1 MRQINT
7 TSSTIIL
14 RADRVMSDVT
24 VYAKQYDSQSRFINI
39 DLRDD
44 GGRIYGTNIIQLN
57 ALRPGCRYSYVRG
70 EQDENGII
78 HFELTSQ
85 ILALPGNV
93 LCDVS
98 LFDYSAPETV
108 FEYGTGAKKEFAIM
122 RRFYK
127 INSVTV
133 GGTSTL
139 DYEYDSKSG
148 VIAFTE
154 APGADMRIDIT
165 GEGIQL
171 LTSALFTIAVEKSCY
186 DDQAI
191 AASDEFL
198 TVSSEIL
205 KAQDI
210 LYDAEQKLTNITDMT
225 ASVKKISPDADP
237 TVTRTGGHD
246 GEPYNFEF
254 GLPLGK
260 AEFPYTDK
268 LIKGLGDGEA
278 TAAVPGV
285 DYVLPTQLPSKTSE
299 LTNDGDGAS
308 PFATAA
314 QLANVGDKFYTH
326 TQLAAADTW
335 SIEHNLGKFPAVTV
349 VDSGGSTV
357 IGEID
362 YIDENNLTITF
373 QSAFGGRAYLN

>member
-1 MRQINT
+1 MRQTNT

-57 ALRPGCRYSYVRG
+57 ALRPGCKYSYIRG
-70 EQDENGII
+70 TQDENGII

-108 FEYGTGAKKEFAIM
+108 FEYGTGAKKEFALM

-127 INSVTV
+127 IDQITV
-133 GGTSTL
+133 GGASVAN
-139 DYEYDSKSG
+139 YEYDSKSG
-148 VIAFTE
+148 ILVFQE
-154 APGADMRIDIT
+154 APGANARIDIT

-171 LTSALFTIAVEKSCY
+171 LTSALFTIVVEKSCY
-186 DDQAI
+186 NDKAI

-198 TVSSEIL
+198 TVAEEIL

-210 LYDAEQKLTNITDMT
+210 LYEAEQKLTGIIEPIRHKYEEQSGLIIAIENHHEYYLYDSSATFTYPSGYFECYIYVEFQGSAELIFPSWSSYAGSIPYFTEDT
-225 ASVKKISPDADP
+225 TWEIRIKNGIISAM
-237 TVTRTGGHD
+237 
-246 GEPYNFEF
+246 
-254 GLPLGK
+254 
-260 AEFPYTDK
+260 
-268 LIKGLGDGEA
+268 
-278 TAAVPGV
+278 
-285 DYVLPTQLPSKTSE
+285 Q
-299 LTNDGDGAS
+299 
-308 PFATAA
+308 
-314 QLANVGDKFYTH
+314 
-326 TQLAAADTW
+326 
-335 SIEHNLGKFPAVTV
+335 
-349 VDSGGSTV
+349 V
-357 IGEID
+357 I
-362 YIDENNLTITF
+362 
-373 QSAFGGRAYLN
+373 